1 MELGSLTYPKLNSVL
16 SKYPHPKGQ
25 AFPFIVK
32 MTGEE
37 ALIYRKEILG
47 EGEEKEGEGQSDPA
61 PTTQLQPQPQE
72 RSPSPPKILFTG
84 PVVKWVSS
92 EVLHGVC
99 CWPKNDMDI
108 ISVKRKYI
116 FFLNHAILCT
126 SLYNYF
132 AHICSQTFL
141 WLIHSQKCQ
150 KQSCEVLWKAKKFIN
165 PLCCCP
171 LKRAC
176 LQQVSYMGQIMC

>member
-1 MELGSLTYPKLNSVL
+1 MVELGSLTYPKLNSVL

-116 FFLNHAILCT
+116 CFFKSCNFVHKSIQIFCSYLLSNI
-126 SLYNYF
+126 SLTNTLPEM
-132 AHICSQTFL
+132 SKT
-141 WLIHSQKCQ
+141 
-150 KQSCEVLWKAKKFIN
+150 VLWSLVK
-165 PLCCCP
+165 
-171 LKRAC
+171 
-176 LQQVSYMGQIMC
+176 GQKIYQSFMLLLSEKSLFAASVL